1 MGINGVI
8 NIHVLQTVNTQ
19 LTSRW
24 CLPSTLG
31 CLSRDSARSIL
42 QENSAL
48 PESSLQ
54 ENQVGF
60 QLLPKRAQPSLGI
73 LMGCSVP
80 FHPGEQHFSQ
90 STVPLIMAF

>member
-19 LTSRW
+19 LTSGW
-24 CLPSTLG
+24 CLPSGLG

-42 QENSAL
+42 QENPAT
-48 PESSLQ
+48 PGIPLQ
-54 ENQVGF
+54 EHGVGV
-60 QLLPKRAQPSLGI
+60 QLLPKRDRPSLGM

-80 FHPGEQHFSQ
+80 FHPGKQHFLQ
-90 STVPLIMAF
+90 GVVPLIMGF